1 MEQGEHFERKKALA
15 VFLSIVMLAM
25 IAGYCWMAYESI
37 DQPLNIE
44 QRQFYFSISMYGLP
58 GLFALPVFLMMIYG
72 ALIKHFSTL
81 PEKHFKLGVKLS
93 LWLFG
98 LVFLSRI
105 VYGVVLPGY
114 LKQHGYS
121 YCKELTAPALQAN
134 DVWVKRVEYCHPLSY
149 LVNGEVLDWL
159 DEQQAAGAK
168 PSTDEVTAHLEKLIA
183 QFKASRGLD

>member
-1 MEQGEHFERKKALA
+1 MSDAIKPIPRKKGLA
-15 VFLSIVMLAM
+15 VLLSLVLLGIV
-25 IAGYCWMAYESI
+25 AGYCWMAYESI
-37 DQPLNIE
+37 DQLLNIE

-58 GLFALPVFLMMIYG
+58 GLFALPVLLMMIYG

-93 LWLFG
+93 LWLFA
-98 LVFLSRI
+98 LVLFSRI

-134 DVWVKRVEYCHPLSY
+134 DVWVKRIEYCHPLSY
-149 LVNGEVLDWL
+149 LVNGEVLDWF
-159 DEQQAAGAK
+159 DAQQAAGAN
-168 PSTDEVTAHLEKLIA
+168 PSTDEVIA
-183 QFKASRGLD
+183 QIEQLIVQYKQRYQ